1 MSSRRRDKDAFRGV
15 SGGILLIG
23 IGVIFL
29 ADIDIWPWILVLLG
43 LASLPE
49 SLAQKGFWAGIQ
61 GAVWLIGLAIL
72 FATDQFWPG
81 IMILGWS
88 PNPSA
93 ACRRTTT
100 TTRKNAPGTKL
111 AWRCGLCDFLGVSR
125 KPGNHE
131 RLPYQHLLQRGR

>member
-81 IMILGWS
+81 ILILVGLSIVAGALVRPPGLESKSKRGLS
-88 PNPSA
+88 PDDDYDA
-93 ACRRTTT
+93 
-100 TTRKNAPGTKL
+100 
-111 AWRCGLCDFLGVSR
+111 
-125 KPGNHE
+125 
-131 RLPYQHLLQRGR
+131 